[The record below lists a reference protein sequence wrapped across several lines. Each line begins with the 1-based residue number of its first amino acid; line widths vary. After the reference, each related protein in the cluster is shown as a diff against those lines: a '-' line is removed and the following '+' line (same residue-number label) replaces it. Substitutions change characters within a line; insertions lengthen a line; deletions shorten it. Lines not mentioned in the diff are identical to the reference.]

1 MKQFNRVDAQF
12 EEALI
17 NLLAFWFSEHGGGNG
32 PERVPEL
39 AYRLGWLLD
48 RGMENY
54 GDIAIGDL
62 ADILK
67 DAAHQRGY
75 TDEPG
80 L

>member
-1 MKQFNRVDAQF
+1 MKQLNHVDAQF

-17 NLLAFWFSEHGGGNG
+17 HLLAYWCSAHGGGS

-48 RGMENY
+48 RGMANY
-54 GDIAIGDL
+54 GDITIGDL

-67 DAAHQRGY
+67 DAARLRGY
-75 TDEPG
+75 TEELG